1 MSVDD
6 TFGRTPLME
15 DSAPVT
21 EATQST
27 EQLPTDYDAVAQ
39 VVINELGNAGCFQGW
54 DSEELVWST
63 VTRSTDQIEGL
74 ERRVELVA
82 AIERGVP
89 SLRDRRLNEAYEDFL
104 NTEASYYQGT
114 LTYIQLK
121 RLFVQRGLGDE
132 EEFLG
137 FYQSILIDTL
147 ANREPG
153 GQVSGESVIHELGL
167 ARVPLG
173 HAQQA
178 ALNLPGVVFD
188 DSRWSEEFLIVVD
201 GVEVELPLQSGLF
214 EVARRTLDHLAAG
227 DFLSIRYNVYS
238 NFAWLGSSV
247 WRVIVEADLLQR
259 KLNGIDGVGQ
269 KSLQRLSEDIQLGEE
284 MLFKFYKAH
293 REDPG
298 RIKPKDYWY
307 GQPYSYL
314 TRDMIDVAVN
324 VVDRCK
330 ELVAGVPGCGLV
342 APGLPALLKGTNDR
356 GSFLEYSSSGRQG
369 TLGRWHRLVK
379 MAGWLVASWRIGAEK
394 RKLARAQVN
403 RHTRLELGWR
413 QWLDWAEATLQR
425 FDIEVKVTIDPGFYE
440 IVENLDLTPGKTKV
454 LFLPTHQSLLDHP
467 VMYQVLNSEELR
479 GAMGWEGSQP
489 CVMLARRNLAA
500 SGVKLGPWSMT
511 MFGVTSDDFDELLEE
526 VDGYV
531 TRDLSG
537 EAGSPLKRVVDALDE
552 RPAVIYPMATTAA
565 FGTQLFPLQHP
576 LFASLPQDVM
586 IIPIAL
592 RGIHSLWPKT
602 PRGNMNLNPGV
613 VEAVVSPPLL
623 GETTLMPKRRS
634 LRFQLETAALVQA
647 VHITSLLNPEP
658 KQ

>member
-1 MSVDD
+1 MAVED
-6 TFGRTPLME
+6 TPGRIPLVK
-15 DSAPVT
+15 DGAVGT

-27 EQLPTDYDAVAQ
+27 EQLPIGYDAVAQ
-39 VVINELGNAGCFQGW
+39 VIIDELGSAGCFQGW
-54 DSEELVWST
+54 DAEELVWPT
-63 VTRSTDQIEGL
+63 ATQSTDHVKDL
-74 ERRVELVA
+74 ERRVELVV
-82 AIERGVP
+82 AIQRGVP
-89 SLRDRRLNEAYEDFL
+89 SLRDRRLNEAYGDFL
-104 NTEASYYQGT
+104 NAEGVYHQGT
-114 LTYIQLK
+114 LIYLQLK
-121 RLFVQRGLGDE
+121 RLFVERGLGDE

-137 FYQSILIDTL
+137 LYQSILIDTL

-153 GQVSGESVIHELGL
+153 GEAFGEGVIHKLGL
-167 ARVPLG
+167 ARVPLE

-178 ALNLPGVVFD
+178 ALTLPGVILD
-188 DSRWSEEFLIVVD
+188 DPRWSEAFLIVVD

-214 EVARRTLDHLAAG
+214 EVARRTLDYLAAG
-227 DFLSIRYNVYS
+227 DLLSTRYNVYS

-247 WRVIVEADLLQR
+247 WRVMVEGDLLQR
-259 KLNGIDGVGQ
+259 KLSGIDGASQ
-269 KSLQRLSEDIQLGEE
+269 KSLQRLSQDIHLCEE

-330 ELVAGVPGCGLV
+330 DLVAGLPGCGLV
-342 APGLPALLKGTNDR
+342 APELPELLKGDIDR
-356 GSFLEYSSSGRQG
+356 GSFLEHSSSGREVI
-369 TLGRWHRLVK
+369 LGRWHRLIK
-379 MAGWLVASWRIGAEK
+379 MAGWLVASWRIGSEK
-394 RKLARAQVN
+394 RKLARARVN

-413 QWLDWAEATLQR
+413 QWLGWAEDTLQR
-425 FDIEVKVTIDPGFYE
+425 FGIEVKVTIDPGFYE

-537 EAGSPLKRVVDALDE
+537 EAGSPLKRVVDALNE

-602 PRGNMNLNPGV
+602 PRGNMNLNPGM
-613 VEAVVSPPLL
+613 VEAVISPPLL

-647 VHITSLLNPEP
+647 VHITSLLNPES
-658 KQ
+658 Q